1 MTPFALPRTLLPRSG
16 TARRLAAAGAV
27 GAAALTA
34 ATLVPLSQGV
44 AHAATFGTPVVVSG
58 DNVSEPGIDV
68 APDGTLYVNAPVGVL
83 SNIPGSPS
91 QVYRSSDGG
100 ASWTTLPQSLKANLP
115 GGGDSDVTIAP
126 DGTLSE
132 TDLWLGNSTVA
143 TSSDK
148 GQTWTAQPAQGPLV
162 QDRQWV
168 AATSGGRVYHVV
180 HQIPS
185 GLWVARSVDSGLTYP
200 QQVVAATPLDQT
212 GCICPPGNIITED
225 GGSGTLAALSDKVG
239 GVYATSDGG
248 VGFYR
253 STNGGLTFTN
263 TRPAP
268 ASAAVTNAAF
278 PVVAD
283 NGAGGLAVVWLAV
296 EGNTSTVWLTTSKDF
311 GATWASP
318 RQLVSAGA
326 NVYPWVAYRNGKIA
340 VSLYH
345 SNTAGTPDTVP
356 ASAQWFE
363 SYLES
368 TDGGVTFSA
377 LQTVDTTPVKTGP
390 VCTGG
395 INCSDDRQL
404 GDFQQVAL
412 DNAGRAVMSYVRVI
426 SGADTEVRFVSQA

>member
-1 MTPFALPRTLLPRSG
+1 MHVHHLVS
-16 TARRLAAAGAV
+16 RRR
-27 GAAALTA
+27 LTA
-34 ATLVPLSQGV
+34 AAVAGTAALGVATLIPAGVGV

-68 APDGTLYVNAPVGVL
+68 APDGTLYINAPVGVL
-83 SNIPGSPS
+83 SNVPGSPS

-100 ASWTTLPQSLKANLP
+100 ATWATLPQGLKANLP
-115 GGGDSDVTIAP
+115 GGGDSDIAISA

-143 TSSDK
+143 TSNDK
-148 GQTWTAQPAQGPLV
+148 GQTWTAQPVQGPLV

-180 HQIPS
+180 HQIPT
-185 GLWVARSVDSGLTYP
+185 GLWVSRSVDSGLTYP
-200 QQVVAATPLDQT
+200 QQVLAATPLDQT
-212 GCICPPGNIITED
+212 GCVCPPGNIVAED
-225 GGSGTLAALSDKVG
+225 GGSGTAGLLGDKVG

-268 ASAAVTNAAF
+268 ASTATTNGAF
-278 PVVAD
+278 PAVAD
-283 NGAGGLAVVWLAV
+283 NGNGALAVVWLAV
-296 EGNTSTVWLTTSKDF
+296 QGNTSTVWLNTSKDF
-311 GATWASP
+311 GATWGTPHAI
-318 RQLVSAGA
+318 VTAGA
-326 NVYPWVAYRNGKIA
+326 NVYPWVAYRNGLIA

-345 SNTAGTPDTVP
+345 SDTAGTPDTVG
-356 ASAQWFE
+356 AGAQWFE

-368 TDGGVTFSA
+368 TDGGATFSA
-377 LQTVDTTPVKTGP
+377 LQTVDPTPAKTGP

-395 INCSDDRQL
+395 INCASDRQL
-404 GDFQQVAL
+404 GDFQQVAV
-412 DNAGRAVMSYVRVI
+412 DNAGKAVLTYVHVL
-426 SGADTEVRFVSQA
+426 SGSDTEVRFAREG

>member
-1 MTPFALPRTLLPRSG
+1 MPTVPRPRPARTLI
-16 TARRLAAAGAV
+16 TIGAV
-27 GAAALTA
+27 GIAALAA
-34 ATLVPLSQGV
+34 ATLVPSVQGR

-58 DNVSEPGIDV
+58 DDVSEPGIDV

-83 SNIPGSPS
+83 SNVPGSPS
-91 QVYRSSDGG
+91 QVYRSTNGG
-100 ASWTTLPQSLKANLP
+100 ATWTTLPQSLKANLP
-115 GGGDSDVTIAP
+115 GGGDSDIAISKE
-126 DGTLSE
+126 GTLSE

-148 GQTWTAQPAQGPLV
+148 GQTWTAQPLQGPLV

-180 HQIPS
+180 HQIPT
-185 GLWVARSVDSGLTYP
+185 GLWVSRSIDSGLTYP
-200 QQVVAATPLDQT
+200 QQMLAATVLDQT
-212 GCICPPGNIITED
+212 GCVCPPGNIVAED
-225 GGSGTLAALSDKVG
+225 GGLTGDKVG

-268 ASAAVTNAAF
+268 ASSATTNAAF
-278 PVVAD
+278 PAVAD
-283 NGAGGLAVVWLAV
+283 DGTGKLAVVWLAID
-296 EGNTSTVWLTTSKDF
+296 GNTSTVWLNTSNDF
-311 GATWASP
+311 GATWGSP
-318 RQLVSAGA
+318 RQLVTGGA
-326 NVYPWVAYRNGKIA
+326 NVYPWVAFRAGKIA

-345 SNTAGTPDTVP
+345 SDTAGTPDTVP

-368 TDGGVTFSA
+368 TDGGATFSA
-377 LQTVDTTPVKTGP
+377 LQSADPTPVKSGP

-395 INCSDDRQL
+395 INCSGDRQL
-404 GDFQQVAL
+404 GDFQQVAI
-412 DNAGRAVMSYVRVI
+412 DNAGHAVMAYDRVI
-426 SGADTEVRFVSQA
+426 SGNDTEVRFVAQA